1 MLATCLGCGC
11 ACDDIQLRVE
21 RDRIVEAVNACALG
35 VRWFGDGAVPAR
47 VLVAGQARPTEEAL
61 SRAATIL
68 ARSSRALVYLA
79 PDISCEAQR
88 AAIAIAD
95 ALRGTI
101 DSVTSATAMP
111 TILAAQEAGRASA
124 TLGELRH
131 RADVVVFWGVDPSHR
146 YPRFWSRYAPG
157 PSGRHVDGRSA
168 RKVIAVDVGRA
179 RGPDEADL
187 RFTVMPDREVGT
199 LTEFTAL
206 LSGRVDR
213 GGVSL
218 AGTAGRTRFA
228 QGSDEGSALQTMLS
242 GKYVAV
248 IVDAEPDEHAGV
260 RDSGRAAALIAFTQA
275 LNGPTRSALVA
286 LRAGGNRSG
295 ADACLTAQT
304 GYPAAVDFARGY
316 PRYRPYDSAVPRL
329 ARGDIDAVL
338 IVGSAAGLPAGVA
351 ASMSHAPVVS
361 IGPSASEGPFRTA
374 EVAIDTAVAGIH
386 ESGIALRMDDVP
398 LPLTAAAAGPPP
410 TVEIVAA
417 LSARLLSAPVA
428 RTARMGDSSPAQ

>member
-21 RDRIVEAVNACALG
+21 RNRIVEAVNACALG
-35 VRWFGDGAVPAR
+35 MRWFADGTAPAR
-47 VLVAGQARPTEEAL
+47 VLVAGQARAKEEAL
-61 SRAATIL
+61 SRAATVL
-68 ARSSRALVYLA
+68 QRSSRVLVYLA
-79 PDISCEAQR
+79 PDISCETQR

-111 TILAAQEAGRASA
+111 AVLAAQEAGRASA
-124 TLGELRH
+124 TLGELRN
-131 RADVVVFWGVDPSHR
+131 RADVVVFWGVDPAQR

-168 RKVIAVDVGRA
+168 RKVIAVDVGRT
-179 RGPDEADL
+179 RGPDDADV

-199 LTEFTAL
+199 LTEFTAVL
-206 LSGRVDR
+206 NGRDDR

-218 AGTAGRTRFA
+218 DGTVAAGRMRFPP
-228 QGSDEGSALQTMLS
+228 GSDEVTALQTLLS
-242 GKYVAV
+242 GKYVAL
-248 IVDAEPDEHAGV
+248 IADAEPDEDMGV
-260 RDSGRAAALIAFTQA
+260 RDSGRTAALIAFAQA
-275 LNGPTRSALVA
+275 LNGPTRGALVT
-286 LRAGGNRSG
+286 LRGGGNRSG

-304 GYPAAVDFARGY
+304 GYPAAIDFARGY

-329 ARGDIDAVL
+329 ARGDVDAVL
-338 IVGSAAGLPAGVA
+338 IVGSAAGLPAEVA
-351 ASMSHAPVVS
+351 SSMSHVPVVA
-361 IGPSASEGPFRTA
+361 IGPSASESSFRTA

-386 ESGIALRMDDVP
+386 ESGTALRMDDVP
-398 LPLTAAAAGPPP
+398 LPLAVAVAGPPA

-417 LSARLLSAPVA
+417 LSRRLSSRLVA
-428 RTARMGDSSPAQ
+428 RTAANG

>member
-11 ACDDIQLRVE
+11 ACDDILLRVE

-35 VRWFGDGAVPAR
+35 VRWFGDGAAPAR
-47 VLVAGQARPTEEAL
+47 VLVAGQARTTDDAL
-61 SRAATIL
+61 SRAATVL
-68 ARSSRALVYLA
+68 GRSSRALVYLA

-111 TILAAQEAGRASA
+111 TVLAAQEAGRASA
-124 TLGELRH
+124 TLGELRN
-131 RADVVVFWGVDPSHR
+131 RADVVMFWGVDPAQR

-168 RKVIAVDVGRA
+168 RTVIAVDVGPS
-179 RGPDEADL
+179 RGPDEADV

-199 LTEFTAL
+199 LTEFTAVL
-206 LSGRVDR
+206 NGRDAR

-218 AGTAGRTRFA
+218 AGTHAEGRARFA
-228 QGSDEGSALQTMLS
+228 PGSDEGTALQAMLS
-242 GKYVAV
+242 ARYVAV
-248 IVDAEPDEHAGV
+248 MADAEPDENVGV
-260 RDSGRAAALIAFTQA
+260 RDSGRAAALIAFVQA
-275 LNGPTRSALVA
+275 LNGPTRSALVT
-286 LRAGGNRSG
+286 LRGGGNRSG

-304 GYPAAVDFARGY
+304 GYPAAIDFARGY

-329 ARGDIDAVL
+329 ARGDVDAVL
-338 IVGSAAGLPAGVA
+338 IVGSAAGLPAEVA
-351 ASMSHAPVVS
+351 AAMSHVPVVA
-361 IGPSASEGPFRTA
+361 IGPSASESPFRAA

-386 ESGIALRMDDVP
+386 ESGTALRMDDVP
-398 LPLTAAAAGPPP
+398 LPLAAVVAGPPA
-410 TVEIVAA
+410 TVEMVAA
-417 LSARLLSAPVA
+417 LSRRLSPRHVA
-428 RTARMGDSSPAQ
+428 RTTANG